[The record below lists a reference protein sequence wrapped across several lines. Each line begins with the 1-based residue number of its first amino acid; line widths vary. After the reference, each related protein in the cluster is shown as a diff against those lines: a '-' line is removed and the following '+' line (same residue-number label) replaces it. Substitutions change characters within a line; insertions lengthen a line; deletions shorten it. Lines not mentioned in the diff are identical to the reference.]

1 MEKEKFNFGRFR
13 KYFAHDLLRCIKQ
26 VGLAT
31 LLTGLIPAMMLFC
44 AICMFTATGFSD
56 WNFNLIFTAGVAT
69 VVFTL
74 YFLFMPIPCYG
85 ELTDKRKGSNFLM
98 LPASHTEKYVSML
111 INCLIIFPL
120 GFAAL
125 YFGTDALCAT
135 LFPARYEGFA
145 ASEILCRSDASS
157 FTTWVFFLPPMV
169 SSAGLCGSLLFKKRK
184 ASKTY
189 ITCAVSFLVLILTL
203 VSAKKY
209 TDTDLMVTDGP
220 TVWYIFQTFC
230 TLCLLAYIYIKTKK
244 IQL

>member
-31 LLTGLIPAMMLFC
+31 LLTGLIPAILLFC
-44 AICMFTATGFSD
+44 SVCMFTATGISD
-56 WNFNLIFTAGVAT
+56 WSLDRNFTAGVAIIASI
-69 VVFTL
+69 L
-74 YFLFMPIPCYG
+74 YLLFMPIPCYG
-85 ELTDKRKGSNFLM
+85 ELTDKRKGGNFLM

-125 YFGTDALCAT
+125 YFGTDALLVT
-135 LFPARYEGFA
+135 LFPARYEAFA
-145 ASEILCRSDASS
+145 AYEILCRSDASS
-157 FTTWVFFLPPMV
+157 FTTQVFFLPPMV

-189 ITCAVSFLVLILTL
+189 ITCAVSFLVFLLIII
-203 VSAKKY
+203 SIAQ
-209 TDTDLMVTDGP
+209 TDIDFHNINGMRA
-220 TVWYIFQTFC
+220 WYIFQTFC